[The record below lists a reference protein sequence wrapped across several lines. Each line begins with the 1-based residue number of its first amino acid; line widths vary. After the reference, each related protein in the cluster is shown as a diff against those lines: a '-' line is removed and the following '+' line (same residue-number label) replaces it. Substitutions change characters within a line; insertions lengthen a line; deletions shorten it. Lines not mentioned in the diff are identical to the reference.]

1 MISVFGWLA
10 SSITL
15 IYKLPQIYKL
25 YKKKKSDDISFI
37 SLLIQ
42 SVGYIFYIMHGIT
55 IEDLPIIVMGS
66 GALFQSIILIILYLL
81 YSVSYCVEVNDVNT
95 FLQIHY
101 QDSLKI
107 P

>member
-1 MISVFGWLA
+1 MQKSLFGWIA

-25 YKKKKSDDISFI
+25 YKTKKSDDLSLF

-42 SVGYIFYIMHGIT
+42 CFGYIFYILHGDT
-55 IEDLPIIVMGS
+55 LNDLPIMFMGG
-66 GALFQSIILIILYLL
+66 GALFETSLIIGMYF
-81 YSVSYCVEVNDVNT
+81 YYKSNIIIPPIDNT
-95 FLQIHY
+95 NN
-101 QDSLKI
+101 